1 MSRSES
7 CSAMAAWKA
16 DTLLSEKGVLLSI
29 PLVGPP
35 PPPPFRLT
43 PPEEGA
49 GSVEAPP
56 LADTWGE

>member
-1 MSRSES
+1 
-7 CSAMAAWKA
+7 MAAWKA